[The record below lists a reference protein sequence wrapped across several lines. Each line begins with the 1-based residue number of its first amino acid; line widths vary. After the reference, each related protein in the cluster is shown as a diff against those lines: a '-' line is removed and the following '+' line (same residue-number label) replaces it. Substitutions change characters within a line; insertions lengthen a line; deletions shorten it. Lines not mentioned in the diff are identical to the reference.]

1 MRGPSVGARSAPL
14 PFIVNSAAIIIRV
27 CAVLDDTMG
36 ISGLFEGGRPAQTR
50 SLRRAIAL

>member
-14 PFIVNSAAIIIRV
+14 PFIVNSATIIIRV